1 LRWENQVVSCCM
13 QFYLFYYGIQ
23 AVGGIVECGVF
34 AMSFAHAKY
43 ARHTLGACRE
53 RVEIERVCLGIIYL
67 EVS

>member
-34 AMSFAHAKY
+34 AMSFAHAK
-43 ARHTLGACRE
+43 
-53 RVEIERVCLGIIYL
+53 
-67 EVS
+67 